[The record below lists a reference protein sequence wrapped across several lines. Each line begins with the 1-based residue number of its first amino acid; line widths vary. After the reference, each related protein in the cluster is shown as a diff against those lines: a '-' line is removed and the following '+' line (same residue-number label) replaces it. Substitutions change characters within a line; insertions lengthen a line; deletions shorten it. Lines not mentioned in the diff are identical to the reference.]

1 MCSQIK
7 WLNTLYECKKTK
19 QKQKPVYPIIC
30 NISVKDNKS
39 QVKTGGRSA
48 QRNYQ

>member
-1 MCSQIK
+1 MTEHTVWMQ
-7 WLNTLYECKKTK
+7 KTK

-30 NISVKDNKS
+30 NISAKDNKS